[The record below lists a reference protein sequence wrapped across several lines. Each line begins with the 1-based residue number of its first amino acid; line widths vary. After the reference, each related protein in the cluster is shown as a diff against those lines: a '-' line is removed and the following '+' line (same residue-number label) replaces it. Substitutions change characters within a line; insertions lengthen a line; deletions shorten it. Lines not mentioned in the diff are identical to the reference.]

1 MNFFEIFAV
10 ALGVSMDA
18 FAVAIC
24 KGMSFKRASIKNAL
38 IVALYFGKFQAAMP
52 LIGYF
57 LGSQFSENIVK
68 YDHWLAFILLGAIGA
83 NMIKESSN
91 KSCEAVEEVAVVSG
105 NGVLE
110 RGLCFKTMLILAIAT
125 SIDALAVGITLA
137 FLKVH
142 IVPAV
147 IFIGIITFINT
158 FVGVKIGNV
167 FGVKYKSRAEF
178 VGGII
183 LMAMGTKILLEHIG
197 LISFFKYQI

>member
-38 IVALYFGKFQAAMP
+38 IVALYFGIFQAAMP

-147 IFIGIITFINT
+147 IFIGIITFINS

-183 LMAMGTKILLEHIG
+183 LMAIGTKILLEHIG
-197 LISFFKYQI
+197 LISF

>member
-38 IVALYFGKFQAAMP
+38 IVALYFGIFQAAMP

-57 LGSQFSENIVK
+57 LGFQFSENIVK

-147 IFIGIITFINT
+147 IFIGIITFINS

-197 LISFFKYQI
+197 LISF

>member
-38 IVALYFGKFQAAMP
+38 IVALYFGIFQAAMP

-147 IFIGIITFINT
+147 IFIGIITFINS

-197 LISFFKYQI
+197 LISF

>member
-38 IVALYFGKFQAAMP
+38 IVALYFGIFQAAMP

-147 IFIGIITFINT
+147 IFIGIITFINS

-183 LMAMGTKILLEHIG
+183 LMAMGTKI
-197 LISFFKYQI
+197 